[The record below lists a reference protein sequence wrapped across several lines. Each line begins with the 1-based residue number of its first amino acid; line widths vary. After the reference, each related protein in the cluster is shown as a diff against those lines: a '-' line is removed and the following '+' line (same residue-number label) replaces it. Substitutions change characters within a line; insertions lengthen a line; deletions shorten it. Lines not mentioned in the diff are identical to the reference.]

1 MEQEVCQ
8 DDGKTISV
16 PTPVGRVARP
26 STSGPQV
33 LLSCGETYTLWTSLP
48 VLFKNQKF
56 LFAACCDPIWCGSAH
71 IIRIAQRVRRTSV
84 FIFPPGARLSDCTR
98 LSEWVRC

>member
-8 DDGKTISV
+8 LAGKTISV
-16 PTPVGRVARP
+16 PTPVGSVARP
-26 STSGPQV
+26 STSAPQV

-56 LFAACCDPIWCGSAH
+56 LFAACCDPIWCGSTH
-71 IIRIAQRVRRTSV
+71 IIRIAHRVTRTNV
-84 FIFPPGARLSDCTR
+84 FILPPGVRFSDGARSSNC
-98 LSEWVRC
+98 V